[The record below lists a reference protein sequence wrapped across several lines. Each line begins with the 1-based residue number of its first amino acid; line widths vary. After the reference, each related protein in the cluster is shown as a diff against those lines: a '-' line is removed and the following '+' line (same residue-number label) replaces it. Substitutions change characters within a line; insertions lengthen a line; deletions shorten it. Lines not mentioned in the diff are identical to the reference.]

1 MSSSNDAQCGYS
13 TDAAHSNW
21 SSSVVHSGTGG
32 SVNVPTAESSSVS
45 DPLTV
50 IAAYHRAVIGAY
62 DALIAKAH
70 GAQRAT
76 LKRLRLRAA
85 NAAAALPKPPSTTP
99 VATDATLDQLIQIEE
114 ALIAS
119 CYTALQN
126 VGDER
131 HLKGIAAFM
140 ADAGRRVVVLR
151 DLGGKPLLPRAFETG
166 GA

>member
-1 MSSSNDAQCGYS
+1 MITRRRALGLTVAALGAVPVRASAAG
-13 TDAAHSNW
+13 TD
-21 SSSVVHSGTGG
+21 TG
-32 SVNVPTAESSSVS
+32 
-45 DPLTV
+45 PLTV

-70 GAQRAT
+70 GTERAD

>member
-1 MSSSNDAQCGYS
+1 MITRRRALGLTVAALAAAPVRASAAE
-13 TDAAHSNW
+13 TD
-21 SSSVVHSGTGG
+21 TG
-32 SVNVPTAESSSVS
+32 
-45 DPLTV
+45 PLTV

-62 DALIAKAH
+62 DALIAETH
-70 GAQRAT
+70 GTQRAT

-85 NAAAALPKPPSTTP
+85 NAAAALPKPPSATP
-99 VATDATLDQLIQIEE
+99 VATDATIGQLIQIEE

-126 VGDER
+126 VADER

>member
-1 MSSSNDAQCGYS
+1 VITRRRALGLTVAALAAAPVRASAAE
-13 TDAAHSNW
+13 TD
-21 SSSVVHSGTGG
+21 TG
-32 SVNVPTAESSSVS
+32 
-45 DPLTV
+45 PLTV

-62 DALIAKAH
+62 DALIAKTH
-70 GAQRAT
+70 GTQRAT

-99 VATDATLDQLIQIEE
+99 VATDATIDQLIQIEE

-126 VGDER
+126 VGDD
-131 HLKGIAAFM
+131 HNLKGIAAFM